1 MAGRNPRTAPEVR
14 SEEITAAA
22 RGLFS
27 EKGIGRTSIKD
38 VAERAGI
45 ARGLVYY
52 YFPDKDALVDAVF
65 ESYAE
70 EFAEAVRVWDAQRE
84 VGNIDKALI
93 DCIALFRS
101 HLQPADPL
109 RDDLQRV
116 ENARLYNRFL
126 DRAVRAIVDCLEVTT
141 IEAYAGRHRI
151 RIQNVPETF
160 YVLIYG
166 LVGLV
171 RNNPDTEDRVLVSIV
186 RQALH
191 LGEEGRE
198 VIA

>member
-1 MAGRNPRTAPEVR
+1 MAGRKQRIDPEVR
-14 SEEITAAA
+14 AEEIIAAA
-22 RGLFS
+22 RALFS

-70 EFAEAVRVWDAQRE
+70 EFAEAVRQWDAARE
-84 VGNIDKALI
+84 VGNIDKALV
-93 DCIALFRS
+93 DCIALFRK
-101 HLQPADPL
+101 HLHSEDPL

-126 DRAVRAIVDCLEVTT
+126 DHAVRAIVACLKVTT
-141 IEAYAGRHRI
+141 IEAYAARHRI
-151 RIQNVPETF
+151 RIEHVPETF

-171 RNNPDTEDRVLVSIV
+171 RNNPDTDDAVLVAIV

-191 LGEEGRE
+191 MGEEG
-198 VIA
+198 